1 MLSGGCMAVNGC
13 MYCGVNFSTGVKRM
27 QMRNDWACTCA
38 AYSDIHVLSSAALYM
53 ASITALR

>member
-1 MLSGGCMAVNGC
+1 MYGCQRLHVFC
-13 MYCGVNFSTGVKRM
+13 LNFSTGVKRM
-27 QMRNDWACTCA
+27 QMCNDWARTYA